1 MRFIILLLI
10 LFFSMLILYQ
20 VFLADA
26 LNNTLFF
33 KDTIIEGLASGDD
46 KLKIQVQKQSGD
58 IDYLK
63 GRVND
68 VDSLKKQVT
77 DLNGNVSTLSDQ
89 VKGMMLGQQSVITN
103 GINSLESNKNTDTDV

>member
-1 MRFIILLLI
+1 
-10 LFFSMLILYQ
+10 MLILYQ

-46 KLKIQVQKQSGD
+46 KLKIQVQKQAGD

-89 VKGMMLGQQSVITN
+89 VKGMMLGQQAVVTN

>member
-26 LNNTLFF
+26 LNNSIFF
-33 KDTIIEGLASGDD
+33 KETIIEGLTSGEDE
-46 KLKIQVQKQSGD
+46 LKIQLQKQSGD

-89 VKGMMLGQQSVITN
+89 VKGMMVGQQSVVTN
-103 GINSLESNKNTDTDV
+103 GINSLESKTNTDTNV

>member
-1 MRFIILLLI
+1 
-10 LFFSMLILYQ
+10 MLILYQ

-68 VDSLKKQVT
+68 VYSLKKQVT